1 MKRIDIYIYTACHAR
16 KTGPAVYR
24 AILEYVTVKTN
35 ILIDE
40 GKLENTTKN
49 RAVVEAAL
57 RALHR
62 IKKGERMEIRIHTES
77 EYFIRIL
84 KDLNRYADMDWQK
97 ANKQNIKNADLWK
110 QIYVFAALHKIRAD
124 LNLDKYNCKTI
135 LEGRLQ
141 ND

>member
-1 MKRIDIYIYTACHAR
+1 M
-16 KTGPAVYR
+16 
-24 AILEYVTVKTN
+24 
-35 ILIDE
+35 LIDE
-40 GKLENTTKN
+40 GRIEETTKN

-62 IKKGERMEIRIHTES
+62 IRKGERMEIRIHTES

-84 KDLNRYADMDWQK
+84 KDLNKYAKTNWQK

-124 LNLDKYNCKTI
+124 LNLDKYNCRTI

>member
-1 MKRIDIYIYTACHAR
+1 MRERPDRQC
-16 KTGPAVYR
+16 TGR
-24 AILEYVTVKTN
+24 STYVTVKTN

-40 GKLENTTKN
+40 GKLEDTTKN

-84 KDLNRYADMDWQK
+84 KDLNRS
-97 ANKQNIKNADLWK
+97 LGGGPGRK
-110 QIYVFAALHKIRAD
+110 QINR
-124 LNLDKYNCKTI
+124 T
-135 LEGRLQ
+135 
-141 ND
+141 

>member
-1 MKRIDIYIYTACHAR
+1 MKHIDIYIYTACHAR

-24 AILEYVTVKTN
+24 SILEYVTVKTN
-35 ILIDE
+35 LLIDE
-40 GKLENTTKN
+40 GRIEETTKN
-49 RAVVEAAL
+49 RAVIEAAL

-62 IKKGERMEIRIHTES
+62 IRKGERMEIRIHTES

-84 KDLNRYADMDWQK
+84 KDLNKYAKTNWQK

-124 LNLDKYNCKTI
+124 LNLDKYNCRTI